1 MTKQNN
7 RMTLDLNFFEAELLY
22 IALTTFRPVAKF
34 DKRQK
39 LRRDELVNQLHEFVM
54 EGEL

>member
-7 RMTLDLNFFEAELLY
+7 RITLDLNPFEAELLY
-22 IALTTFRPVAKF
+22 IALTTFRPVVKF

-39 LRRDELVNQLHEFVM
+39 LRRDELVEQLHEFVM